1 MKLKGNNQM
10 TKREKKVYSYMV
22 ALSRLY
28 GVVEWRQF
36 IKVFNKYNVPKI
48 TKKEILDTP
57 AYWKRRET
65 YCALYSDMLVSTM
78 LGEEVTDVVL
88 DMAEGKKYYNPTE
101 EEIIAL
107 SKPDNYYEKSK
118 AHLAL
123 YNEMRK
129 ILKKSFNIDTVEDR
143 LKGISV
149 ILGLMISG
157 EVSHQEIFDFL
168 GENGID
174 FKQKIIK
181 LLMNAWNNTRK
192 WANRGFTP
200 NEMVAIE
207 EKSKREN
214 KTVNNTLEKQCSD
227 LNNKFAVQYYKLWY
241 KLIYWI
247 NCKYK
252 IVPPFPVPVYGEKVN
267 EQPFIAIREKL
278 WENPKYITEF
288 LNSSVAK
295 DLSDTEKQTLE
306 DWSKKFIK
314 GKFLIHKHLKE
325 YSVFQPFEKE
335 LDSKKLYGVYGLTNS
350 IKDMLS
356 DKKMPLLVEA
366 VLLPFKGKIVHD
378 SFIAP
383 YSISFGGGAKE
394 NFVQFYKEANDKHGI
409 ITSLD

>member
-1 MKLKGNNQM
+1 M
-10 TKREKKVYSYMV
+10 TTREKKVYSYMV

-48 TKKEILDTP
+48 TKKEILDNP
-57 AYWKRRET
+57 VYGKHRQAYFNIYT
-65 YCALYSDMLVSTM
+65 NMLISAM
-78 LGEEVTDVVL
+78 IDEDDIDSILNS
-88 DMAEGKKYYNPTE
+88 AEGKEYYIPSE
-101 EEIIAL
+101 EEITAL
-107 SKPDNYYEKSK
+107 SKPNSYFEKSE

-123 YNEMRK
+123 YQGMRD
-129 ILKKSFNIDTVEDR
+129 ILKEKVPLNAVEDK
-143 LKGISV
+143 LKGIIV
-149 ILGLMISG
+149 ILGLMISA
-157 EVSHQEIFDFL
+157 EFTHHKIFDML
-168 GENGID
+168 GKNGIE
-174 FKQKIIK
+174 FKNLEDIQKFNN
-181 LLMNAWNNTRK
+181 LLMNAWNNTRM
-192 WANRGFTP
+192 WANRGYTP
-200 NEMVAIE
+200 NEMDSFMFKKYKENE
-207 EKSKREN
+207 EK
-214 KTVNNTLEKQCSD
+214 TLEKQCSD
-227 LNNKFAVQYYKLWY
+227 LNNQFAVQYYKLWY

-252 IVPPFPVPVYGEKVN
+252 IVPPFPKPVYGEKVN
-267 EQPFIAIREKL
+267 EQPFIVIREKL

-295 DLSDTEKQTLE
+295 DFNDTEKQTLE

-350 IKDMLS
+350 IKDMLW

-383 YSISFGGGAKE
+383 YGISFGGGAKE
-394 NFVQFYKEANDKHGI
+394 SFVQFYKEANDKHGI